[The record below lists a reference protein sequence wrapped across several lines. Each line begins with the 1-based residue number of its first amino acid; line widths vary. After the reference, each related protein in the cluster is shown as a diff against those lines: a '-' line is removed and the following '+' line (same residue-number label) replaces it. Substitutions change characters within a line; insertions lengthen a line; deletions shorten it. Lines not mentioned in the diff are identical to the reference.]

1 MYDDQ
6 FADVY
11 DRVYCA
17 LYDYA
22 DHAELI
28 GDLARRHV
36 ENPKTLLDVG
46 CGTGE
51 HLRYLAKQFS
61 VTGVDLSESMVRVAR
76 RKLGGIA
83 VHQADMRDFDL
94 GRTFD
99 VVCSMYS
106 SVGYLGGPD
115 ELRAAVARMAAHV
128 APGGVLVVEPWILR
142 EKWNGGILAHAT
154 VEHEGVT
161 ISRMGQWRTEGD
173 RSLVDMHYL
182 VSEPG
187 GVRHFVDHQDLALYS
202 LEEYLDA
209 FARAG
214 FEASLLPA
222 GRADRGVFVAVDR
235 TGTRS
240 G

>member
-6 FADVY
+6 FAEVY

-17 LYDYA
+17 LYNYA
-22 DHAELI
+22 EHAELI
-28 GDLARRHV
+28 GDLARQHV
-36 ENPKTLLDVG
+36 GSPTTLLDVG

-61 VTGVDLSESMVRVAR
+61 VTGVDLSESMVRAAR
-76 RKLGGIA
+76 RKLGNIA
-83 VHQADMRDFDL
+83 VHQADMREFDL

-106 SVGYLGGPD
+106 SVGYLGGSED
-115 ELRAAVARMAAHV
+115 LRAATARMAAHV
-128 APGGVLVVEPWILR
+128 APGGVLIVEPWILR
-142 EKWNGGILAHAT
+142 EKWNGGVLAHAT

-161 ISRMGQWRTEGD
+161 ISRMGRWRTEGA
-173 RSLVDMHYL
+173 RSQVDMHYL
-182 VSEPG
+182 VSEPD

-202 LEEYLDA
+202 LEEYQTA
-209 FARAG
+209 FTLAG

-222 GRADRGVFVAVDR
+222 GRADRGVFVAVAR
-235 TGTRS
+235 AGAESR
-240 G
+240 

>member
-6 FADVY
+6 FAEVY

-22 DHAELI
+22 EHAELI

-36 ENPKTLLDVG
+36 SDPVTLLDVG

-61 VTGVDLSESMVRVAR
+61 VTGVDLSGSMVRVAR
-76 RKLGGIA
+76 RKLGNVA
-83 VHQADMRDFDL
+83 VHQADMRKFDL

-106 SVGYLGGPD
+106 SIGYLGGPE
-115 ELRAAVARMAAHV
+115 ELRAAISRMAAHV
-128 APGGVLVVEPWILR
+128 APGGVLIVEPWILR
-142 EKWNGGILAHAT
+142 ERWNGGVLAHAT

-161 ISRMGQWRTEGD
+161 ISRMGHWRTEGA
-173 RSLVDMHYL
+173 RSQVDMHYL
-182 VSEPG
+182 VSEPD

-202 LEEYLDA
+202 LEEYKNA
-209 FARAG
+209 FALAG
-214 FEASLLPA
+214 FQASLLPA
-222 GRADRGVFVAVDR
+222 GRADRGVFVAVAR
-235 TGTRS
+235 TGEEGR
-240 G
+240 

>member
-22 DHAELI
+22 EHAELI
-28 GDLARRHV
+28 GDLARQRIDD
-36 ENPKTLLDVG
+36 PRTLLDVG

-51 HLRYLAKQFS
+51 HLRHLGKQFS
-61 VTGVDLSESMVRVAR
+61 VTGIDLSESMVRVAR
-76 RKLGGIA
+76 QKLPEIP
-83 VHQADMRDFDL
+83 VHQGDMRNFDL
-94 GRTFD
+94 TQSFD

-106 SVGYLGGPD
+106 SIGYLGGPE

-128 APGGVLVVEPWILR
+128 APGGVLIVEPWIPR
-142 EKWNGGILAHAT
+142 ERWNGGVLAHAT

-161 ISRMGQWRTEGD
+161 ISRMGRWRTEGT

-182 VSEPG
+182 VSEPD

-202 LEEYLDA
+202 LAEYEDA
-209 FARAG
+209 FDQAG

-222 GRADRGVFVAVDR
+222 GRADRGVFVAIAR
-235 TGTRS
+235 PEAAG
-240 G
+240 

>member
-22 DHAELI
+22 EHAELI
-28 GDLARRHV
+28 GDLARQHV
-36 ENPKTLLDVG
+36 DSPKTLLDVG

-76 RKLGGIA
+76 RKLGDVA

-106 SVGYLGGPD
+106 SVGYLGGPE
-115 ELRAAVARMAAHV
+115 ELRAATARMAAHV

-142 EKWNGGILAHAT
+142 EKWNGGVLAHAT
-154 VEHEGVT
+154 VEHEGTT
-161 ISRMGQWRTEGD
+161 ISRMGHWRTEGD
-173 RSLVDMHYL
+173 RSQVDMHYL
-182 VSEPG
+182 VSEPD
-187 GVRHFVDHQDLALYS
+187 GVRHFVDHQKLALYS
-202 LEEYLDA
+202 LEEYQDA
-209 FARAG
+209 FTRAG
-214 FEASLLPA
+214 LEASLLPA
-222 GRADRGVFVAVDR
+222 GRADRGVFVAVPR
-235 TGTRS
+235 TGAR
-240 G
+240 GG